1 MSILTPGTVN
11 PNAIVAPGVY
21 ISPQLPT
28 PPLSGAATD
37 IILVVGTGTFGP
49 VNTPVDILG
58 ITDEINT
65 FGPVQNSVY
74 DMGSQVMAAAS
85 VGANAFVCV
94 RVTDGTDV
102 KADVDLV
109 DDQVV
114 PVTGLTL
121 TSRYSGTLGNTINIV
136 VEQGTDYTVGTPVYK
151 ISIMFPTGGVNNLP
165 EVYDNIGGSGNAFWV
180 NAANAINLGQGALA
194 PPSQLVTAVAGLSVN
209 PPAID
214 GYVMAG
220 GTDGNSGVTDA
231 TLLGVN
237 TLPRTGMYSAS
248 GADFDF
254 VLLSNVSSASTY
266 NAQIAF
272 AQINGAY
279 AVLARPKGE
288 SFTAGIAAKK
298 AAGID
303 ALTASWGKL
312 MVGDWCLMQDNY
324 NNVQRYISPQA
335 WIAGEMATLEPQ
347 DSSLNKIIS
356 SPIFLGTQTSTAGL
370 KYSQSDI
377 AQILQNGL
385 DVLARPS
392 PGGFYFAA
400 QTGKNLSGNLLA
412 NGDEYTRNTNFIAQS
427 LNQNLGQYIGKLN
440 SASEIQSLS
449 TYLNQWFETLWNQSV
464 IGSTSNPEQKPYDVS
479 IDNSRAIYGIQIVNI
494 QVAFLRVI
502 VTLLVNL
509 QTGVVSVS
517 SVTNQ

>member
-37 IILVVGTGTFGP
+37 IILVVGTGIFGP

-102 KADVDLV
+102 KASVVLTDA
-109 DDQVV
+109 QVV
-114 PVTGLTL
+114 PVDGLTL
-121 TSRYSGTLGNTINIV
+121 TSRYSGSLGNTINVV
-136 VEQGTDYTVGTPVYK
+136 VEQGTNYTVSVPVYK

-194 PPSQLVTAVAGLSVN
+194 PPSQLVTAVADVSTNAPDLT
-209 PPAID
+209 
-214 GYVMAG
+214 GYVLAG
-220 GTDGNSGVTDA
+220 GTDGNTGVTDT
-231 TLLGVN
+231 TLVGVN

-248 GADFDF
+248 GANFDF
-254 VLLSNVSSASTY
+254 VLLSNVTGLATY
-266 NAQIAF
+266 DDQIAF
-272 AQINGAY
+272 GQVNGAY
-279 AVLARPKGE
+279 AVLTRPAGE
-288 SFTAGIAAKK
+288 SFTAGITAKK
-298 AAGID
+298 TAAVSPLI
-303 ALTASWGKL
+303 ANWGKL

-335 WIAGEMATLEPQ
+335 WIAGEMATQAPQ
-347 DSSLNKIIS
+347 NSSLNKIIS

-370 KYSQSDI
+370 KYSASDI

-385 DVLARPS
+385 DVIARPS
-392 PGGFYFAA
+392 PGGFYFSA
-400 QTGKNLSGNLLA
+400 QTGKNLSSDILA
-412 NGDEYTRNTNFIAQS
+412 NGDEFTRNTDFIAQS
-427 LNQNLGQYIGKLN
+427 LNQNLGEYIGDLM
-440 SASEIQSLS
+440 SASEIQSVTVFIKQFLH
-449 TYLNQWFETLWNQSV
+449 TMWVNGQ
-464 IGSTSNPEQKPYDVS
+464 IGSTTNPSQIPYTVS
-479 IDNSRAIYGIQIVNI
+479 IDVSRSIYGIQIANV

-502 VTLLVNL
+502 VVFLVNL